1 MGDKAGWIGEAR
13 ARPVVEVAEA
23 LGLKPGARG
32 KGWGPCPACS
42 ATTRGTNDKRGPVG
56 LGNDGRGWEC
66 YRCGAKGDGVALVAY
81 ALGHGERQAV
91 GPVAAWFRVRGWVAD
106 RSPSSTSRPVPVRPV
121 VAPPPAPAPAPPARL
136 DPAEVRALW
145 AACPSVEVE
154 AVAPW
159 FDVRARGLG
168 LDGAR
173 VRRVVEALDLARS
186 CVRVGLDLPAW
197 ARIGRTSWA
206 EGWPLVL
213 PCHNAEGE
221 LVALRALRT
230 DEGLADARNLP
241 VAWYN
246 GRKVQAVGS
255 ETTTWREL
263 CARLT
268 SCPVLA
274 TDTAKDAAPWWSPV
288 EWGDGRPALRANDN
302 VSALSCVVLDFDDL
316 ADEGGLAALA
326 AAAERLG
333 RAFAWHTS
341 WSHAEDK
348 PKARLILPLDRPC
361 PAVLWPDLWGR
372 MTAWARREGLTADPK
387 CRDVSRAYVLP
398 CALPDRVGRFASGA
412 GGGPRLT
419 LAGPC
424 DDEVGPAMPDACRG
438 TVYADPLA
446 RAVLAAGG
454 RARRGDALLA
464 DAPDLRWSGRVLVVE
479 GGPAFLRFAADLSR
493 VRVLN
498 DHAEAPAVVGV
509 WSGAWPDDE
518 VGDELA
524 ARFAGA
530 VVGLAPGFAKT
541 AGSCLSRAGVPW
553 KPWTW

>member
-23 LGLKPGARG
+23 LGLKPGAHG

-42 ATTRGTNDKRGPVG
+42 ATTRGTNDKRGPVD
-56 LGNDGRGWEC
+56 LLERHRAWTC
-66 YRCGAKGDGVALVAY
+66 YPCGAKGDGVALVAY
-81 ALGHGERQAV
+81 ALGLGERPASWA
-91 GPVAAWFRVRGWVAD
+91 PVAAWFRERGWIED
-106 RSPSSTSRPVPVRPV
+106 RSPSSSSRPVPVRPV

-136 DPAEVRALW
+136 DPVEVRALW

-186 CVRVGLDLPAW
+186 CARVALDLPAW
-197 ARIGRTSWA
+197 ARVGPTSWA
-206 EGWPLVL
+206 DGWPLVL

-221 LVALRALRT
+221 LVALRARRT
-230 DEGLADARNLP
+230 GYRRTAEGLD
-241 VAWYN
+241 
-246 GRKVQAVGS
+246 
-255 ETTTWREL
+255 EL
-263 CARLT
+263 RGPLRWSSRRGLWVPAEWV
-268 SCPVLA
+268 PE
-274 TDTAKDAAPWWSPV
+274 AKEVSP
-288 EWGDGRPALRANDN
+288 
-302 VSALSCVVLDFDDL
+302 
-316 ADEGGLAALA
+316 
-326 AAAERLG
+326 
-333 RAFAWHTS
+333 
-341 WSHAEDK
+341 
-348 PKARLILPLDRPC
+348 
-361 PAVLWPDLWGR
+361 
-372 MTAWARREGLTADPK
+372 
-387 CRDVSRAYVLP
+387 
-398 CALPDRVGRFASGA
+398 
-412 GGGPRLT
+412 
-419 LAGPC
+419 AGP
-424 DDEVGPAMPDACRG
+424 GACRG

-454 RARRGDALLA
+454 RARKGDALLA

-493 VRVLN
+493 MRLLA

-509 WSGAWPDDE
+509 WAGAWPDDA

-530 VVGLAPGFAKT
+530 VVVLAPDRDENG
-541 AGSCLSRAGVPW
+541 AGERTMGKVGRCLSRAGVTW
-553 KPWTW
+553 KPWKWWGNDART